1 MRFQS
6 LRIEISFIFK
16 SNHITKAEICYI
28 YGYGCVL
35 LSFDYKVK
43 AKKAKGNFVIQLI
56 LAIREKN
63 LEFV

>member
-6 LRIEISFIFK
+6 LRIEIGFIFK
-16 SNHITKAEICYI
+16 SNHITKPKICYI

-35 LSFDYKVK
+35 LSLNYKVR
-43 AKKAKGNFVIQLI
+43 AKGNIAIQLI